1 MKGLSSS
8 EGSPDLFSF
17 LHSLRLMAGVPPVIF
32 VAKSKEDSR
41 SRSRRARLE
50 EVCGHGASS
59 SSSWVPPS
67 PKWGGRYR
75 ARSRSADRGALPG
88 LRAMAPGRR
97 ERTRATT
104 PNLDSAESR
113 TEAMLALEMDVKAQ
127 TTHGSDESRLITME
141 AWLSKWGATVVPTH
155 NC

>member
-1 MKGLSSS
+1 MVLHRHLRGSRLHRSGVVDLVLGL
-8 EGSPDLFSF
+8 
-17 LHSLRLMAGVPPVIF
+17 
-32 VAKSKEDSR
+32 
-41 SRSRRARLE
+41 ARWI
-50 EVCGHGASS
+50 V
-59 SSSWVPPS
+59 
-67 PKWGGRYR
+67 
-75 ARSRSADRGALPG
+75 GALPG